1 MERLHLWHPLF
12 VHFTVGLLTISVA
25 LYFLARFVKSG
36 AWRERFT
43 IAANLNLWIG
53 ALITALTVG
62 AGMIAFG
69 AAPHSDDIEYLM
81 KTHATLAYG
90 TFGLF
95 AVLAGVSAWPR
106 RRTESPPPPLW
117 FLAGLLVALA
127 ALTATGYFGGEL
139 VFSHAVGVEKRD

>member
-1 MERLHLWHPLF
+1 MGRPPEAHSTGRPRSGRRAGERGPREAVQEPSFAPVPMERLHLWHPLF

-81 KTHATLAYG
+81 KT
-90 TFGLF
+90 
-95 AVLAGVSAWPR
+95 
-106 RRTESPPPPLW
+106 
-117 FLAGLLVALA
+117 
-127 ALTATGYFGGEL
+127 
-139 VFSHAVGVEKRD
+139 